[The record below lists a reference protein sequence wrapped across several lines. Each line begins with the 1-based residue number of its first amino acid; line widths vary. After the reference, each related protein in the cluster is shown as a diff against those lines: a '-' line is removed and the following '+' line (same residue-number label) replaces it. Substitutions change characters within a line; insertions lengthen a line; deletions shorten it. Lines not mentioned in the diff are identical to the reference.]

1 MSPESIPSPENP
13 VFDGDGRAL
22 KKTIMLLQA
31 AKDLQHFKS
40 VSTILNHCEAATRIA
55 EKRAAA

>member
-1 MSPESIPSPENP
+1 MSPESFPIPENP

-22 KKTIMLLQA
+22 KKTLMLLQA
-31 AKDLQHFKS
+31 AKDLQHFEP
-40 VSTILNHCEAATRIA
+40 VSTILDHCEAATRVA